1 MAKAGY
7 RAGGAGKMDLEREGG
22 AMEAPKPAEDHGFIR
37 VAGVGLVYQPKGGG
51 EGKKHPCPDCCFCQF
66 CAETRCVT
74 CKSERKRGKATACG
88 KLSLREQI
96 LLYDEVNA
104 RAPKAG

>member
-1 MAKAGY
+1 
-7 RAGGAGKMDLEREGG
+7 
-22 AMEAPKPAEDHGFIR
+22 MEAPKPAEDHGLIR
-37 VAGVGLVYQPKGGG
+37 VAGVGLVFEPRDAG

-66 CAETRCVT
+66 CAATRCLT
-74 CKSERKRGKATACG
+74 CMSEGNRAKATACK

-96 LLYDEVNA
+96 LLYDKVNA